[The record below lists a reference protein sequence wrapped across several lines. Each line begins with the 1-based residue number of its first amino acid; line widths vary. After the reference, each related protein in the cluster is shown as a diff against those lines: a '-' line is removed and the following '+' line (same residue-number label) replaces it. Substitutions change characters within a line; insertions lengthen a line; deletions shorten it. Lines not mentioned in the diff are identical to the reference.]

1 MRESQTKK
9 IPITLIIGDN
19 EVKENVVSYREY
31 SKTETITCTI
41 DEFIKKLNDCIKDKK
56 YNI

>member
-41 DEFIKKLNDCIKDKK
+41 DEFIKKLKERIKDKK